1 MPTDLGILHS
11 VLIAQLERQR
21 NICEQ
26 IVQCKIGDNAS
37 GIFGVPGWQVHQIAA
52 SEDGLQECLKQFLL
66 APVAVNVAAA
76 FANSDIPE
84 GLVATEVL
92 IASRDVAIG
101 IADGLGDINVN
112 SA

>member
-11 VLIAQLERQR
+11 VLIAKLERQR

-26 IVQCKIGDNAS
+26 FVQCKIGDNAS
-37 GIFGVPGWQVHQIAA
+37 RIFGIPGWQMHQIA
-52 SEDGLQECLKQFLL
+52 SSQDGLHEGLKQFLL

-76 FANSDIPE
+76 FANSDVPE
-84 GLVATEVL
+84 GFVATEVL
-92 IASRDVAIG
+92 IARQEG

-112 SA
+112 ST